1 MKKTLLLSVVGLAT
15 AIMTGCSSVESGT
28 KFSGMYVTENK
39 AVPLA
44 HINGT
49 VWGVYMFGALPLF
62 SGNTFNIGKSAY
74 FKDTI
79 NISDAVS
86 MVTRTGRGLEATK
99 VIDIQTDYTTEW
111 LWYSLIFWKKEIQV
125 SGTAIK

>member
-1 MKKTLLLSVVGLAT
+1 
-15 AIMTGCSSVESGT
+15 MTGCSSVESGT

-39 AVPLA
+39 AVPVA
-44 HINGT
+44 HINGN
-49 VWGVYMFGALPLF
+49 VWGAYLFGVMPFLA
-62 SGNTFNIGKSAY
+62 GNTFNVGKSAY

-79 NISDAVS
+79 NVGDAVS
-86 MVTRTGRGLEATK
+86 MVTRAARGLEATK
-99 VIDIQTDYTTEW
+99 VIDIQTSYTTEW